1 MKKTI
6 EYLKETG
13 KLDDILKMIRNGLTK
28 GGFDLLV
35 TCMVDSDDN
44 LEDKWFDDIHR
55 HGLDNLWDHCQCELK
70 EQDAVEALKDVDPD
84 ALFKKAT
91 GHVPDP
97 KDEQSVEDWI
107 KDITLTLCE
116 AIVKDLRKD
125 EE

>member
-13 KLDDILKMIRNGLTK
+13 RLDEILKMIRNGLTK
-28 GGFDLLV
+28 DGFDLLV
-35 TCMVDSDDN
+35 TCMVDSDEN

-55 HGLDNLWDHCQCELK
+55 QGLDNLWDHCQGELK

-84 ALFKKAT
+84 ALYKKAT

-97 KDEQSVEDWI
+97 KDEQTVEDWI